1 MQPFANSISKKKNL
15 SFYIRFFFPYYLCQ
29 PRFLGFVLAE
39 DLSRCSMPAYCYDN
53 SMMYVTFWDDGFDP
67 GLVIVSV
74 SCGAL
79 WDTLS
84 SGRDATSG

>member
-1 MQPFANSISKKKNL
+1 
-15 SFYIRFFFPYYLCQ
+15 
-29 PRFLGFVLAE
+29 
-39 DLSRCSMPAYCYDN
+39 MPAYCYDN